1 MSDVIAPLEWY
12 TEKRKVKDL
21 IPYEYNPRTLSDEK
35 KEKLKKSLEK
45 FNLAE
50 IPAINTDNKI
60 LAGHQR
66 ILILMEV
73 GRGEEEIDVRIPN
86 RPLTAQEFKEYNITS
101 NVPVGDWNVEFLET
115 YFADIDLGGLGLNVE
130 ELKLP
135 DLVPE
140 NLKKEEE
147 QDFDPTPAKEIIT
160 QEGDLYELSSIE
172 KDITHRVFCAD
183 STLNENYEKL
193 LLDHLFNL
201 IITDPPYNVN
211 YEGGTKEKLKIQ
223 NDKMGDDQFFTFL
236 YLFYQEAFLK
246 SKKGSSIYIFHAQN
260 ESVNFQHAF
269 KESGWKLSQCLIWNK
284 SSLAMGRQDYQW
296 KHEPILYGWKEG
308 ASHRWFNDRKQ
319 TTVLEFNRPFRNS
332 DHPTMKPIE
341 ILIYLIKNSSKQ
353 KEIVGDMFLGS
364 GSTLIA
370 CEQVWRN
377 CFGMELDPK
386 YVDVIIRRWI
396 SYMKD
401 NGLSFEIKRN
411 GEVLNPEQ
419 IEQYESNG

>member
-21 IPYEYNPRTLSDEK
+21 IPYEYNPRNLSDEK

-66 ILILMEV
+66 ILVLMEV

-86 RPLTAQEFKEYNITS
+86 RPLTEQEFKEYNITS
-101 NVPVGDWNVEFLET
+101 NIPVGDWNVEFLET
-115 YFADIDLGGLGLNVE
+115 YFSDINLAGLGLNVE
-130 ELKLP
+130 ELNLP

-147 QDFDPTPAKEIIT
+147 QDFDPTPTKTIIT
-160 QEGDLYELSSIE
+160 EEGDLYELSSTQ
-172 KDITHRVFCAD
+172 KDITHRVLCGD

-193 LLDHLFNL
+193 LLDQLFDL

-223 NDKMGDDQFFTFL
+223 NDKMKNDQFFTFL
-236 YLFYQEAFLK
+236 YLFFQETFFK
-246 SKKGSSIYIFHAQN
+246 SKKGCPIYIFHADV
-260 ESVNFQHAF
+260 EAENFIRSF
-269 KESGWKLSQCLIWNK
+269 KEGGFKLSQILVWLKNSLI
-284 SSLAMGRQDYQW
+284 LGRKDYHF

-308 ASHRWFNDRKQ
+308 AAHPWYNDRKQ

-370 CEQVWRN
+370 CEQVWRK
-377 CFGMELDPK
+377 CVGMELDPK
-386 YVDVIIRRWI
+386 YVDVIIKRWI
-396 SYMKD
+396 TYMKD

-419 IEQYESNG
+419 IERYASNG